1 MRAESGPIGGDMA
14 HEFLILADTGE
25 SEVFLDRTLAELTL
39 GDRGSDYWDASAM
52 QALKDEWTSSYAR
65 TEDEHDQATYE
76 AEVPEERR
84 INARGIE
91 VGHIFYFGTK
101 YSEPFG
107 ATVVNAEGKSVPL
120 EGGSYG
126 IGVSRLVGAIIEAS
140 HDDKGIIWPE
150 SVAPF
155 EVAVVN
161 LKQGDEATDAACDER
176 AGGKFATVDLIGC
189 PWKVVVG
196 PRGLKEGTVELAN
209 RRTGEAESLT
219 PDALVNRLAAQ
230 FGRA

>member
-1 MRAESGPIGGDMA
+1 M
-14 HEFLILADTGE
+14 
-25 SEVFLDRTLAELTL
+25 FLDRKLVELTL
-39 GDRGSDYWDASAM
+39 GDRGSDYWDAASM
-52 QALKDEWTSSYAR
+52 QAIKDEWTSSYAR
-65 TEDEHDQATYE
+65 TEDTHEQALFE
-76 AEVPEERR
+76 AEVPEDRR
-84 INARGIE
+84 ITARGIE

-107 ATVVNAEGKSVPL
+107 AKVVNAEGKSVPL
-120 EGGSYG
+120 ESGSYG
-126 IGVSRLVGAIIEAS
+126 IGVSRLVGGIIEAS
-140 HDDKGIIWPE
+140 HDDKGIVWPE

-161 LKQGDEATDAACDER
+161 LKQGDAETDAACESLYERLGTAGFDVLYDDRNER

-196 PRGLKEGTVELAN
+196 PRGLKEGTIELAN
-209 RRTGEAESLT
+209 RRTGEAENLT
-219 PDALVNRLAAQ
+219 PDAVMNRLAAQ